1 MCEVREST
9 LVKLCILGSVIGIAS
24 LYFLSFMLIPVDA
37 GAGEI
42 TREHIGRKVTL
53 SGEVQ
58 ELRFHSNGHI
68 FFELHDETGS
78 AEVVIWEDS
87 VEQLELSGID
97 MSRLENGANITITG
111 DVEYYRGGIQV
122 VL

>member
-1 MCEVREST
+1 MREST
-9 LVKLCILGSVIGIAS
+9 LVKFCILGSLIGIVS
-24 LYFLSFMLIPVDA
+24 LYLLSFMLIPVEA

-53 SGEVQ
+53 EG
-58 ELRFHSNGHI
+58 ELRELRLHRNGHI
-68 FFELHDETGS
+68 FFELHDDTGS
-78 AEVVIWEDS
+78 ADVVIWEDS
-87 VEQLELSGID
+87 VEQLELSGVD